1 MGFFKKLFGDS
12 TAQSSNDINS
22 NDKEDHEQQV
32 TNSMSQPVHN
42 NNMTS
47 WENFFGVNLK
57 STECWRKTS

>member
-22 NDKEDHEQQV
+22 NYKEDHELQV
-32 TNSMSQPVHN
+32 TNSMSQSAHN

-47 WENFFGVNLK
+47 WENFFGIDLK
-57 STECWRKTS
+57 